1 MKINSPTAITLILAL
16 CLAAAPVTTA
26 GAAVDTAAAAVTG
39 SPVMNAPVFN
49 DPTADSGV
57 AHSPSVK
64 QSAVMDQLIRLIKA
78 VPTAGEIRFAMHE
91 FAPGDR
97 SGEVASEL
105 IAAHARGVKVQV
117 ILDSQDDGQNNAV
130 FAQLSTALG
139 TTETAASWAVRCEYP
154 NESADRGCIAR
165 NYLHDK
171 FATFSSVVADGV
183 THTNVV
189 FQTSSNMTDWY
200 LYNSYNDAFTLTDAV
215 VYNGYVQYFKDL
227 RARRMQP
234 VNPDYFWTTPT
245 GSAYKGHFFPRLS
258 SSGDP
263 IANVLKLVECS
274 YQDAAGVTRQTD
286 IRLALTAFNG
296 TRDAIADELLRLRG
310 ENCWIDVVYYD
321 ESAHSNVTDHIR
333 AKLAQPASNGKYIQ
347 VRPCRFAV
355 GSRSVVPHTKIM
367 MIDGHYDDDI
377 TPRVYTGSANFTT
390 LENADDSMLRV
401 AGRDVHT
408 KYLSWFYNLR
418 SACGG

>member
-1 MKINSPTAITLILAL
+1 MVAKRPAVITLILAL
-16 CLAAAPVTTA
+16 CLTVSPVTAA
-26 GAAVDTAAAAVTG
+26 GAAVTG
-39 SPVMNAPVFN
+39 PPVLNAPVFN

-57 AHSPSVK
+57 AHSPSAQ

-78 VPTAGEIRFAMHE
+78 VPAGAEIRFAMHE
-91 FAPGDR
+91 FVPGDR
-97 SGEVASEL
+97 SSEVASEL
-105 IAAHARGVKVQV
+105 VAAHARGAGVQV
-117 ILDSQDDGQNNAV
+117 VLDSQDDGRNDTV
-130 FAQLSTALG
+130 FGQLSAALG
-139 TTETAASWAVRCEYP
+139 TNETAASWAVRCEYP

-165 NYLHDK
+165 DYLHDK
-171 FATFSSVVADGV
+171 FATFSSVVVNGV
-183 THTNVV
+183 THSKVV
-189 FQTSSNMTDWY
+189 FQTSSNMSDWY
-200 LYNSYNDAFTLTDAV
+200 LYNSYNDAFTLTDAT
-215 VYNGYVQYFKDL
+215 VYDGYVQYFKDL

-245 GSAYKGHFFPRLS
+245 GSTYKGHFFPRLT

-263 IANVLKLVECS
+263 IANVLKLVKCS

-296 TRDAIADELLRLRG
+296 NRVEIANELLRLRG
-310 ENCWIDVVYYD
+310 ENCWIDVVFYD
-321 ESAHSNVTDHIR
+321 ESAKKNVTQYIR
-333 AKLAQPASNGKYIQ
+333 DILARPASNGKYIQ
-347 VRPCRFAV
+347 VRPCRFTV

-367 MIDGHYDDDI
+367 MIDGYYDDDI

-390 LENADDSMLRV
+390 LENADDSMLRI

>member
-1 MKINSPTAITLILAL
+1 MAVKRPAVVTLVLAL
-16 CLAAAPVTTA
+16 CLVLAPVTAA
-26 GAAVDTAAAAVTG
+26 GADVTG
-39 SPVMNAPVFN
+39 PPVMNAPVFN
-49 DPTADSGV
+49 DPTADTGV
-57 AHSPSVK
+57 AHSPSAQ
-64 QSAVMDQLIRLIKA
+64 QSAVMDQLIRLIRA
-78 VPTAGEIRFAMHE
+78 VPAGGEIRFAMHE
-91 FAPGDR
+91 FVPGDR
-97 SGEVASEL
+97 SSEVAAEL
-105 IAAHARGVKVQV
+105 VAAHARGAAVQV
-117 ILDSQDDGQNNAV
+117 VLDSQDDGRNDTV
-130 FAQLSTALG
+130 FGQLSAALG

-171 FATFSSVVADGV
+171 FATFSSIVVNGV
-183 THTNVV
+183 THAKVV
-189 FQTSSNMTDWY
+189 FQTSSNMSDWY

-215 VYNGYVQYFKDL
+215 VYDGYVRYFQDL

-245 GSAYKGHFFPRLS
+245 GTPYKAHFFPRLT

-263 IANVLKLVECS
+263 IANALKLVKCS
-274 YQDAAGVTRQTD
+274 YKDAGGVTRQTD
-286 IRLALTAFNG
+286 IRLALTAFNHS
-296 TRDAIADELLRLRG
+296 RVEIANELLRLRG
-310 ENCWIDVVYYD
+310 ENCWIDVVFYD
-321 ESAHSNVTDHIR
+321 ESARKNVTQAIR
-333 AKLAQPASNGKYIQ
+333 DILARPASNGKYIQ

-367 MIDGHYDDDI
+367 MIDGFYDDDI

-408 KYLSWFYNLR
+408 AYLSWFYNLR
-418 SACGG
+418 TACGG